1 MRDEPGASTYV
12 ASEEPATLTAAMTAP
27 LPAIEP
33 SDVLRGRVCVVTGA
47 TRGLGKATALGL
59 ARLGASVVLLGRD
72 ERLVA
77 NAAEDV
83 ARDSGNGDVA
93 GLVADLASFDAIRD
107 AAAELRAR
115 RPAIHVLVH
124 NAGVSLTRH
133 KRSADGIELT
143 LAVNVLAPALL
154 TRELLPALR
163 SGAAE
168 RGARIVAV
176 SSMFERFGR
185 IAFDDLQGDRRWHGP
200 LAYAQSKLALLLFTY
215 ELAARLAGSGITANA
230 VDPGLVATDLMREH
244 VLFRPRWLRAAWGR
258 VLSTPERGARAA
270 VHAATAPELAS
281 MTGECF
287 DRRGRSIRTSRRSR
301 DPVARARLF
310 EAIER
315 LVGASFDIAPPAG
328 LR

>member
-12 ASEEPATLTAAMTAP
+12 ASEEPATLTAAMTAT

-33 SDVLRGRVCVVTGA
+33 SDAMRGRVCVVTGA

-59 ARLGASVVLLGRD
+59 ARLGASVVLLGRE

-83 ARDSGNGDVA
+83 ARESGNGDVA
-93 GLVADLASFDAIRD
+93 GIVADLASFGAIRD

-124 NAGVSLTRH
+124 NAGVSLTRR
-133 KRSADGIELT
+133 KLSADGIELT

-163 SGAAE
+163 SGADDG
-168 RGARIVAV
+168 GARIVAV

-185 IAFDDLQGDRRWHGP
+185 VAFDDLQGERRWHGP

-270 VHAATAPELAS
+270 VHAASAPELAS
-281 MTGECF
+281 ITGECF
-287 DRRGRSIRTSRRSR
+287 DRRGRTIRTSRRSH
-301 DPVARARLF
+301 DPRARGLLWN
-310 EAIER
+310 AIER
-315 LVGASFDIAPPAG
+315 LIGVSFEST
-328 LR
+328 

>member
-12 ASEEPATLTAAMTAP
+12 ASEEPATLTAAMTAT

-33 SDVLRGRVCVVTGA
+33 SDAMRGRVCVVTGA

-77 NAAEDV
+77 HAAEDV
-83 ARDSGNGDVA
+83 ARASGNADVA
-93 GLVADLASFDAIRD
+93 GIVADLASFGAIRD

-124 NAGVSLTRH
+124 NAGVSLTRR
-133 KRSADGIELT
+133 KVSADGIELT
-143 LAVNVLAPALL
+143 LAVNLLAPALL
-154 TRELLPALR
+154 TRELLPALTR
-163 SGAAE
+163 GAGE
-168 RGARIVAV
+168 GGARIVTVA
-176 SSMFERFGR
+176 SMFERFGR
-185 IAFDDLQGDRRWHGP
+185 IAFDDLLGERRWRGP

-215 ELAARLAGSGITANA
+215 ELAARLAGTGVTTNA

-244 VLFRPRWLRAAWGR
+244 VLFRPRWLKAAWGR

-270 VHAATAPELAS
+270 VFAATAPELAS
-281 MTGECF
+281 ESGQCF
-287 DRRGRSIRTSRRSR
+287 DRRGRAIRTAARSR
-301 DPVARARLF
+301 DPRARARLWTS
-310 EAIER
+310 IEG
-315 LVGASFDIAPPAG
+315 LIGASFEPV
-328 LR
+328 